1 MVFKKEVKIL
11 KVAILSTYDIDGGAA
26 KAAFR
31 LHEALKNNNIKSKM
45 IVQRK
50 VSVDS
55 NVYEISANNSLNN
68 GILSD
73 NILLDSFYNNKE
85 DTFFSTGLFGENI
98 LNNKFVKQADIIH
111 LNWISNNFMSI
122 RSLSKIDKPI
132 IWTLHD
138 MWPFTGGCHY
148 TGECDKYKSNCNFC
162 PVLNSNR
169 KYDLSNLVFKIKK
182 KYYSKNITIV
192 TPSKWLKNCASN
204 SELFYNSKVVNI
216 PNTLNTN
223 IFKLYNKIK
232 VRKLLGIKED
242 KFVILF
248 GAVNATG
255 DKRKGYKYLKEAI
268 DLLIK
273 SDIIDNLEIVI
284 FGANHCKNVEASKV
298 MYRYINKIDDEH
310 ELAQIYS
317 MSDVFVIPSL
327 EDNLPNTILESLS
340 CGTPVV
346 GFDVGGIPDLVEH
359 KINGYLAKY
368 KSADDLMQ
376 GIYWIYKNNKNNWLG
391 KNGRDKVVK
400 NYNNTVIAKQYINLY
415 ESLLN

>member
-1 MVFKKEVKIL
+1 M

-31 LHEALKNNNIKSKM
+31 LHKALRNNDIKSKM

-50 VSVDS
+50 T
-55 NVYEISANNSLNN
+55 SANSTVHEINKRSPFAES
-68 GILSD
+68 ILSD
-73 NILLDSFYNNKE
+73 DILWDMFYSNKKNVI
-85 DTFFSTGLFGENI
+85 FSTGIFGENF
-98 LNNKFVKQADIIH
+98 LSNKFVRQADIIH
-111 LNWISNNFMSI
+111 LNWINNNFISI
-122 RSLSKIDKPI
+122 KSLSKIDKPI
-132 IWTLHD
+132 VWTLHD
-138 MWPFTGGCHY
+138 MWSFTGGCHY
-148 TGECDKYKSNCNFC
+148 TGECEKYKLSCNFC
-162 PVLNSNR
+162 PILNSNR

-192 TPSKWLKNCASN
+192 APSKWLKNCASS

-216 PNTLNTN
+216 PYALNNDT
-223 IFKLYNKIK
+223 FKSYNKMDIRNLFK
-232 VRKLLGIKED
+232 MRED
-242 KFVILF
+242 KFIVLF

-268 DLLIK
+268 ELLIK
-273 SDIIDNLEIVI
+273 NNIIDNLEIVV
-284 FGANHCKNVEASKV
+284 FGANNCKNIETSKV
-298 MYRYINKIDDEH
+298 TYRYIDKIDDEH
-310 ELAQIYS
+310 KLAQVYS

-359 KINGYLAKY
+359 KVNGYLAKY
-368 KSADDLMQ
+368 KSVEDLAQ

-400 NYNNTVIAKQYINLY
+400 NYSNDVIAKQYIDLY
-415 ESLLN
+415 KSLLK